1 MNEKVDLAEREVERL
16 DFVNLGDAAAE
27 TRQIGP
33 APYVPD
39 SIYGWGYPVR
49 EPM

>member
-1 MNEKVDLAEREVERL
+1 MNEKVDLVEIEGMSIV
-16 DFVNLGDAAAE
+16 DLGDAAVE

-39 SIYGWGYPVR
+39 SIYGRGYPVL
-49 EPM
+49 EPK